1 MFANERTKWDFTEER
16 YEMISKSHLEHYK
29 ACPMLFT
36 REQRQ
41 CIEYSSSRLMNHYL
55 GHQFLYDYVLSVVN
69 PAYEEV
75 EYNWSN
81 IIVKPE
87 DLS

>member
-36 REQRQ
+36 RE
-41 CIEYSSSRLMNHYL
+41 
-55 GHQFLYDYVLSVVN
+55 
-69 PAYEEV
+69 
-75 EYNWSN
+75 
-81 IIVKPE
+81 
-87 DLS
+87 